1 MKGAVLVPRNAPL
14 EVREPRHDYA
24 RDLRSR
30 LTDAERRL
38 WAHLRNRRLLGV
50 KFCRQD
56 PVGPYI
62 ADFCAREIKLIV
74 ELDGGQHAGQVEY
87 DARRTRYLEAKG
99 YQVIRFWDND
109 VLRDT
114 NAVLEEIARIIGS
127 WARRA
132 PHPDPLPRGER
143 EGGEGGGR

>member
-1 MKGAVLVPRNAPL
+1 MKGAVLVSPTALL

-24 RDLRSR
+24 RNLRSR

-38 WAHLRNRRLLGV
+38 WARLRNRRLLGV
-50 KFCRQD
+50 KFRRQD
-56 PVGPYI
+56 PVGSYI
-62 ADFCAREIKLIV
+62 ADFCARELRLIV
-74 ELDGGQHAGQVEY
+74 ELDGGQHTTQREY

-127 WARRA
+127 RASCA

-143 EGGEGGGR
+143 EGKEGGGR